1 MQSYLFYYFRD
12 VTMETDFGQIGEMTF
27 IQHAGIL
34 QQIRISEFRFRGDK
48 GHNFCYILCNFGEDL
63 STNHKDPA
71 GSFCTFWDET
81 AKSTYRT
88 KYFSEYWTELHQIF
102 SICCL
107 MYADYKTEIIL
118 H

>member
-48 GHNFCYILCNFGEDL
+48 GHNFFATFCAILVKIGPLISKISQAVSVPFG
-63 STNHKDPA
+63 TRQQ
-71 GSFCTFWDET
+71 
-81 AKSTYRT
+81 KSIYHT
-88 KYFSEYWTELHQIF
+88 KYLSKYWIEIHKLF
-102 SICCL
+102 SIGRL
-107 MYADYKTEIIL
+107 FWRIIKL
-118 H
+118 K